1 MILALLSLHNREG
14 REGGVRGGQK
24 GHQVPCLVLLF
35 SPGGKVFE
43 KRCKIVIQEGEDK
56 CNVIRQCCIYEQSH
70 IHGLKPDVGCKC
82 VSPEKYGSA
91 GMGSRKG
98 MPGFPQYEV

>member
-1 MILALLSLHNREG
+1 MVRKGTKSLAECFYSLREG
-14 REGGVRGGQK
+14 R
-24 GHQVPCLVLLF
+24 
-35 SPGGKVFE
+35 SGKVFE

-91 GMGSRKG
+91 GMGSRKE